1 MTHSWHKSLKAGT
14 AGEDVIA
21 SLFPTWTRESGRKQD
36 FTMPDGTRVE
46 VKTESRT
53 TAQTPNLAL
62 ETESSPGRPGAIQR
76 AVDDGVSIV
85 VYLFSDGELFS
96 YDAVKLLQYMKLHD
110 SEYRKVKIP
119 NKTYNTT
126 IILIPRV
133 DLKEVEIKL

>member
-1 MTHSWHKSLKAGT
+1 MIHSWHKSLKAGT

-21 SLFPTWTRESGRKQD
+21 SLFPDWTRNDGRKQD

-53 TAQTPNLAL
+53 TKQTPNLAL

-76 AVDDGVSIV
+76 AVDDGVKLV
-85 VYLFSDGELFS
+85 VYLFADDKYFV
-96 YDAVKLLQYMKLHD
+96 YDSVKLLEFMKLHD
-110 SEYRKVKIP
+110 SKYRKVKIP

-126 IILIPRV
+126 IILIPRTH
-133 DLKEVEIKL
+133 LKEEEIKL